1 MSFRGTL
8 LGETSGSGLG
18 QWQCVGA
25 GKEGPGGR
33 ARYLPPCWLVLCSHG
48 RFAEKEPGVAE
59 SRQGP
64 GPSKSVTE
72 SGSERGFLRA
82 QVLRAG
88 GGCYCKGQEA
98 AEVGMRGPGPGPTLV
113 SCTAEKG
120 LSAPASSQGD
130 RSSLPGPWAAQPAS
144 QADVTT
150 PRPSRALR
158 LRLPGGRL
166 RSGKAGA
173 AVLARELPW
182 AGKRGRDRERE
193 SHAVKNPERLP
204 EQVTE

>member
-8 LGETSGSGLG
+8 LRRALRK
-18 QWQCVGA
+18 WPGA
-25 GKEGPGGR
+25 MAVCGGGKEGPEGR

-88 GGCYCKGQEA
+88 GGCYCKG
-98 AEVGMRGPGPGPTLV
+98 
-113 SCTAEKG
+113 
-120 LSAPASSQGD
+120 
-130 RSSLPGPWAAQPAS
+130 
-144 QADVTT
+144 
-150 PRPSRALR
+150 
-158 LRLPGGRL
+158 
-166 RSGKAGA
+166 
-173 AVLARELPW
+173 
-182 AGKRGRDRERE
+182 
-193 SHAVKNPERLP
+193 
-204 EQVTE
+204 

>member
-33 ARYLPPCWLVLCSHG
+33 ARYLPPCWLVLCSHS

-158 LRLPGGRL
+158 LRLPGEGSGVGR
-166 RSGKAGA
+166 
-173 AVLARELPW
+173 
-182 AGKRGRDRERE
+182 RGQQCWPESCPGQERE
-193 SHAVKNPERLP
+193 GETEREKVML
-204 EQVTE
+204 